1 MEIQKLLL
9 AMVIGEIII
18 ATARRIVP
26 LDMLKKAGVKAVI
39 NRNPIV
45 GVMGSHEQAWE
56 EYAAPVGVLLAERG
70 FNLLTGAGDG
80 VMSAVA
86 KAFTDVQD
94 RKGVS
99 IGIKPAVDYKG
110 ERLSELEYP
119 NPYIEIPMVTP
130 LSSDAQK
137 DAMPFSR
144 NLVNVMTSKALVIL
158 PGSHGTRNEVSL
170 ALMYDK
176 PLIMFG
182 PDSAFEKFPEE
193 PLRADDI
200 SHVEQFLDDV
210 FGA

>member
-1 MEIQKLLL
+1 M
-9 AMVIGEIII
+9 
-18 ATARRIVP
+18 
-26 LDMLKKAGVKAVI
+26 I
-39 NRNPIV
+39 NRHPIV

-56 EYAAPVGVLLAERG
+56 EYSQLVGELLARRG

-86 KAFTDVQD
+86 KAFTDVGE

-110 ERLSELEYP
+110 ERLSKVEYP
-119 NPYIEIPMVTP
+119 NPYIEIPMITP
-130 LSSDAQK
+130 LSARAQSDQ
-137 DAMPFSR
+137 MPFSR
-144 NLVNVMTSKALVIL
+144 NLVNVMTSKALIIL
-158 PGSHGTRNEVSL
+158 PGSHGTKNEVSL

-182 PDSAFEKFPEE
+182 PDSAFSSFPEE

-200 SHVEQFLDDV
+200 GHVEQFLNDV
-210 FGA
+210 FGE